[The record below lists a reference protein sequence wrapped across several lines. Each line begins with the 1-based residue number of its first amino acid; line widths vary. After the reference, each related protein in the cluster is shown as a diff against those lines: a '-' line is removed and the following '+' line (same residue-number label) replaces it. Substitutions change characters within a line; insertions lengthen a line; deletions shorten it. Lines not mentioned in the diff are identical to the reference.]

1 MEKTATDFDEFLLLE
16 LEKKSENELKM
27 LKNLEL
33 QKRNLLKL
41 WDAIPSHLKTQH
53 EVVPESNLAVP
64 DTALDHLHT
73 AREKPTRKCKLGL
86 ITPSEFASIPSYV
99 VGRTTLEKLNASIK
113 DLNMYLADK
122 NKVLAI
128 PEAKMKQLQRDVL
141 YDFKTAQTAETKGY
155 FFVTEKELKAN
166 SKGNSGW
173 TKSKFNYGAQCR
185 NTLTILRTL
194 GKIREV
200 RGTGHTRFVVV

>member
-16 LEKKSENELKM
+16 FEKKSENELKM

-73 AREKPTRKCKLGL
+73 AR
-86 ITPSEFASIPSYV
+86 

-113 DLNMYLADK
+113 DLNVYLADK